1 MNALF
6 EHLFRRLVGRWKKY
20 QDAPRDPH
28 LVTELAAARADL
40 DDTRLE
46 IAKVRK
52 RLYSGERSTKPS
64 RPGVAVD
71 PAAYQRARMTGLQDS
86 A

>member
-1 MNALF
+1 MNTLF
-6 EHLFRRLVGRWKKY
+6 ESLFRKLLGRWEKY

-40 DDTRLE
+40 DDTRIE
-46 IAKVRK
+46 IAKVRA
-52 RLYSGERSTKPS
+52 RFYPDVESTKPS

-71 PAAYQRARMTGLQDS
+71 PDAYQRARMTGLQDS